1 MKKFLFTIFSALIL
15 VGCQSVPEI
24 KHGPYCSSDAAGMC
38 HRTGIAYGTDAMQA
52 CIKDV
57 QRRCAQEPE
66 VKAKPTEFQKCIS
79 DVRSAALSCTL
90 RCMGAGGNCHQICDD
105 REIAQIDRC
114 EARQKGISHQ
124 YSPPTQPQQIIIQQ
138 QQPISNPNA
147 CIQDGGSVFCPNHPS
162 NRSTTPL
169 YRPVFK

>member
-1 MKKFLFTIFSALIL
+1 MIKKILLIL
-15 VGCQSVPEI
+15 TFVLSACDTTPNHPQQV
-24 KHGPYCSSDAAGMC
+24 
-38 HRTGIAYGTDAMQA
+38 HRTLTPFEA
-52 CIKDV
+52 C
-57 QRRCAQEPE
+57 
-66 VKAKPTEFQKCIS
+66 VK

-105 REIAQIDRC
+105 RQIAQMDRC

-138 QQPISNPNA
+138 QQPVSNPNA